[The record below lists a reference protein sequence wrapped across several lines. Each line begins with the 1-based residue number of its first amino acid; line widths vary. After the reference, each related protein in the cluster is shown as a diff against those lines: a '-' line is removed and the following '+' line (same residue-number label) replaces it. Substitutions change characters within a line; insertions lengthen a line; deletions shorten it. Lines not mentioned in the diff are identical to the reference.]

1 MNIIEFNKVKNFTYH
16 EYCDYLQ
23 QKYGIGRAN
32 YMTPAYNP
40 VAKCKRTSEGL
51 FAHHKYEDTAILLST
66 KAEAMQHPFEYQL
79 AENIVY
85 CDYLEHLLLHV
96 LIVSHP
102 SPNKVSNNIVGYGG
116 VVNFIVPELNDLYSG
131 WVPNQQWKI
140 NCWNLVKDD
149 RDVYFEILKMFSKG
163 KHYYGI
169 RTLLTSFNHQFGLWD
184 IKNNTDLFNM
194 MIGELE

>member
-1 MNIIEFNKVKNFTYH
+1 M
-16 EYCDYLQ
+16 
-23 QKYGIGRAN
+23 
-32 YMTPAYNP
+32 
-40 VAKCKRTSEGL
+40 
-51 FAHHKYEDTAILLST
+51 
-66 KAEAMQHPFEYQL
+66 
-79 AENIVY
+79 
-85 CDYLEHLLLHV
+85 LHV

-116 VVNFIVPELNDLYSG
+116 IVNFIVPELNDLYSG

-149 RDVYFEILKMFSKG
+149 KDVYFEILKMFSKG

-184 IKNNTDLFNM
+184 IKNNTNLFDL
-194 MIGELE
+194 MIGELA